1 MEGFWGFEEHGVCPD
16 IVTMAKAAGN
26 GHPLGFVLVQ
36 SDIAEDF
43 KTCEV
48 RVPHWCM
55 YVCVYV
61 CKHRF
66 SHVRVPSSPLRE
78 AAPSAARSDWQ
89 SCKP

>member
-1 MEGFWGFEEHGVCPD
+1 MKAGEARVEGFWGFEEHGVCPD

-48 RVPHWCM
+48 SM
-55 YVCVYV
+55 YGQW
-61 CKHRF
+61 KENIDFRAIKIIMGRF
-66 SHVRVPSSPLRE
+66 SFIPISIMDSYNYP
-78 AAPSAARSDWQ
+78 
-89 SCKP
+89 